1 MKFTAS
7 LWKEIENIYPKII
20 GLPFI
25 QELMKGILDKDKFIF
40 YVQQDSL
47 YLLDYSKV
55 LAIIAA
61 KCDKTER
68 ITQFLK
74 FAEYSIVVEEER
86 HKRLLEQ
93 YSIKTDYQKSP
104 ACFTYTNF
112 LLSVASLRS
121 LEEAITSILPCFWIY
136 EKVGSYIYSNAS
148 ENNPYYDWI
157 IAYADKEFKEAT
169 NKALIITDEI
179 ADQATNIS
187 RGKMKEVF
195 IISTKMEY
203 IFWDSAY
210 KKEQWVV

>member
-7 LWKEIENIYPKII
+7 LWKEVENIYPKII

-25 QELMKGILDKDKFIF
+25 QELMKGTLAQDIFTF
-40 YVQQDSL
+40 YVHQDSL

-61 KCDKTER
+61 KSDNTEM

-86 HKRLLEQ
+86 HKIFLKQ
-93 YSIKTDYQKSP
+93 YSIKPGYQKSP

-112 LLSVASLRS
+112 LLSVATLRS
-121 LEEAITSILPCFWIY
+121 MEEAIASILPCFWIY

-148 ENNPYYDWI
+148 ENNPYYNWI
-157 IAYADKEFKEAT
+157 VAYAGKEFKEAT

-179 ADQATNIS
+179 ADQATNVS
-187 RGKMKEVF
+187 RERMKEVF
-195 IISTKMEY
+195 ILSTKMEY